1 MIHGHQG
8 VGDGRDDSVASATH
22 CSGQVENCQAGG
34 VEDGDGHGDGE
45 QAQTQLVGSLQTNYF
60 CHIIL
65 EEHRIQTRWN
75 NPNE

>member
-34 VEDGDGHGDGE
+34 VEDGDGHGNGK
-45 QAQTQLVGSLQTNYF
+45 QAQ
-60 CHIIL
+60 
-65 EEHRIQTRWN
+65 
-75 NPNE
+75 P